1 MTQCSIS
8 LIGMQH
14 CVSLEKLP
22 TLIEVLNELRNNTT
36 LKEKKEATASII
48 NKLLDDLLEEK
59 RLVENDE
66 GIQNQ
71 TTEA

>member
-1 MTQCSIS
+1 M
-8 LIGMQH
+8 
-14 CVSLEKLP
+14 SLEKLP

-66 GIQNQ
+66 GIQIQ

>member
-1 MTQCSIS
+1 
-8 LIGMQH
+8 MQN

-66 GIQNQ
+66 GIQIQ

>member
-1 MTQCSIS
+1 M
-8 LIGMQH
+8 
-14 CVSLEKLP
+14 SLEKLP
-22 TLIEVLNELRNNTT
+22 TLIEVLKELRNNTT
-36 LKEKKEATASII
+36 PKEKKEATASII
-48 NKLLDDLLEEK
+48 NKLLYDLLEEK

>member
-1 MTQCSIS
+1 M
-8 LIGMQH
+8 
-14 CVSLEKLP
+14 SLEKLP

>member
-1 MTQCSIS
+1 
-8 LIGMQH
+8 MQH

>member
-1 MTQCSIS
+1 MN
-8 LIGMQH
+8 
-14 CVSLEKLP
+14 LEKLP
-22 TLIEVLNELRNNTT
+22 PLIEVLNELRDNTT
-36 LKEKKEATASII
+36 AKEKKEATASLI

-66 GIQNQ
+66 GIQNK